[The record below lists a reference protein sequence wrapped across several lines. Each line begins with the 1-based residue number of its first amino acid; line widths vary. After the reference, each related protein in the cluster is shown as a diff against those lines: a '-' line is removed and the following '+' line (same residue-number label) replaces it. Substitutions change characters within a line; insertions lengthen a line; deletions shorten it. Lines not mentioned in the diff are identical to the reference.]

1 MKRQLAVLRPEPGW
15 SATAAAA
22 RARGLTVVGHPLFAA
37 QPLECAVPTGAYDAL
52 LIGSRNA
59 AVLGAPV
66 LAAFA
71 DLPVHAVGAA
81 SAAAARRAGLTVAVS
96 GTGGL
101 QDLLDR
107 VHDRARDRPCRY
119 LRLAGEAHVALLP
132 RPGQTIETAIV
143 YRMVP
148 RPLAADFA
156 AALTAR
162 PPLVALHSAAAAS
175 HFAAEVD
182 RLGIARGSLFLI
194 ALGPRI
200 AKAAGTGWAAL
211 HIADMPSDAA
221 LLAKSEALCE

>member
-1 MKRQLAVLRPEPGW
+1 MKHQLALLRPEPGW

-59 AVLGAPV
+59 AVLGAPL

-107 VHDRARDRPCRY
+107 AIERPCRY
-119 LRLAGEAHVALLP
+119 LRLAGEAHVALVP

-182 RLGIARGSLFLI
+182 RLGISRDTLFLI

-200 AKAAGTGWAAL
+200 ARAAGTGWAAL